1 MQPHAVV
8 VDTTK
13 ETVSS
18 WWHWGVAIVISLL
31 ALGSALASAVT
42 IIFWENRDFI
52 LDDWDVEHPGDYP
65 ENGSAEDQRE
75 WNRTMED
82 FETKELVENVSKDI
96 DESGVIEFVA
106 VTQALVFLT
115 AIPVVVMLFSKD
127 ENAFKYTGYWLGG
140 CFVLTIASQI
150 YFHSLTVD
158 IFDRIPELGSNFAI
172 YNTIGG
178 IVEAITC
185 YMCLFGVLIVC
196 SAQVAKGKLI
206 PESGF
211 HRNNV
216 EMVVVSNDI
225 EPTGQIVMNS
235 PSTKQTEFVK
245 QVPAGLNADIIVGHV
260 GETRISTQNVTE
272 EE

>member
-1 MQPHAVV
+1 MQPHAVA

-18 WWHWGVAIVISLL
+18 WWHWGIAVVISLV
-31 ALGSALASAVT
+31 ALASALVSVSSIVVWEYRG
-42 IIFWENRDFI
+42 IIF
-52 LDDWDVEHPGDYP
+52 DDWDVEHPGDYP
-65 ENGSAEDQRE
+65 ENGSDDDQRE

-82 FETKELVENVSKDI
+82 FETKELVENVFKDI
-96 DESGVIEFVA
+96 DESGIVEFTA
-106 VTQALVFLT
+106 ATQALVFLT

-127 ENAFKYTGYWLGG
+127 ENAFRYTGYWLVG
-140 CFVLTIASQI
+140 CFVITIAGQI

-158 IFDRIPELGSNFAI
+158 IYDRIPEIGSDFAM
-172 YNTIGG
+172 YSTIGG
-178 IVEAITC
+178 IIETITC
-185 YMCLFGVLIVC
+185 YMCLGGVLIVC
-196 SAQVAKGKLI
+196 SAQVAKGKII

-225 EPTGQIVMNS
+225 EPTGQSVMIGS
-235 PSTKQTEFVK
+235 STKQVDFVK
-245 QVPAGLNADIIVGHV
+245 QTPAGLNADIIVGHV
-260 GETRISTQNVTE
+260 GETSVFEQNVTE